1 MNYLFIQLNNI
12 DIPEERFDILSIGE
26 GIDVE
31 MYLESPA
38 HLLTYKGEEMTD
50 VVEQSSIR
58 EDLGKYDFMALIRKP
73 MIAVW
78 MDTEQREWEFE
89 NKEEADSYYAVKTLS
104 CTNLVQI
111 FALGLW
117 MVKDCSVYSD
127 LSYWCNTDTTYSSK
141 NRRSIQQLNAFG
153 KAEMTFFNSEEI
165 SDAFG
170 YMTPIMQIFAEA
182 RNNNAPIDSVYSQGT
197 HVLNIEATLSNNGCS
212 FYRILILLQLA
223 RKTGLLCEKISWY
236 CAILE
241 SLFAI
246 ERNHKKNVSE
256 MTAAFITDTEQ
267 EKMEVIHSMRMAYKI
282 RSEFVHGSVSSLVGS
297 NAQAEL
303 GKLSS
308 EVDSYV
314 RRALRKAF
322 FDENI
327 NNEETTEDKKRVRE
341 YLRNNWPC

>member
-1 MNYLFIQLNNI
+1 MSIVETRPPTLDEWNKYELHHRARLAIKPGITGMWQVSGRS
-12 DIPEERFDILSIGE
+12 EIGE

-127 LSYWCNTDTTYSSK
+127 LSVYLK
-141 NRRSIQQLNAFG
+141 
-153 KAEMTFFNSEEI
+153 
-165 SDAFG
+165 
-170 YMTPIMQIFAEA
+170 YMT
-182 RNNNAPIDSVYSQGT
+182 
-197 HVLNIEATLSNNGCS
+197 
-212 FYRILILLQLA
+212 
-223 RKTGLLCEKISWY
+223 LC
-236 CAILE
+236 
-241 SLFAI
+241 F
-246 ERNHKKNVSE
+246 H
-256 MTAAFITDTEQ
+256 M
-267 EKMEVIHSMRMAYKI
+267 
-282 RSEFVHGSVSSLVGS
+282 
-297 NAQAEL
+297 
-303 GKLSS
+303 
-308 EVDSYV
+308 
-314 RRALRKAF
+314 
-322 FDENI
+322 
-327 NNEETTEDKKRVRE
+327 
-341 YLRNNWPC
+341 

>member
-1 MNYLFIQLNNI
+1 MNYLFIQLYNI

-31 MYLESPA
+31 MYLE
-38 HLLTYKGEEMTD
+38 
-50 VVEQSSIR
+50 
-58 EDLGKYDFMALIRKP
+58 
-73 MIAVW
+73 
-78 MDTEQREWEFE
+78 
-89 NKEEADSYYAVKTLS
+89 
-104 CTNLVQI
+104 
-111 FALGLW
+111 
-117 MVKDCSVYSD
+117 
-127 LSYWCNTDTTYSSK
+127 
-141 NRRSIQQLNAFG
+141 
-153 KAEMTFFNSEEI
+153 
-165 SDAFG
+165 
-170 YMTPIMQIFAEA
+170 
-182 RNNNAPIDSVYSQGT
+182 T
-197 HVLNIEATLSNNGCS
+197 HVLNIEAALSNNGCS

-282 RSEFVHGSVSSLVGS
+282 RSEFVHGSVSSLVDS

-327 NNEETTEDKKRVRE
+327 NYEETTEDKKRVRE